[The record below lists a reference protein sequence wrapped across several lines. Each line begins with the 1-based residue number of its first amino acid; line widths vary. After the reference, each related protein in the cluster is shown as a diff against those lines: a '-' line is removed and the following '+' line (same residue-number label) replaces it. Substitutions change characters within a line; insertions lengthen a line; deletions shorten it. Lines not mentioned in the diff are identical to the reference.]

1 MTLTRSR
8 PRASPAARSLAALV
22 AVGVSIVAV
31 PVAAQ
36 QYPNVLG
43 SPNVTIDLGVLDAL
57 GAAPAAGP
65 APGFRVA
72 PLPRF
77 APIGPTAPTFA
88 SVTTQGVQGLLP
100 PPAVAPRSSFN
111 EQALV
116 LLGPTPVTPQ
126 GGPAL
131 RRPQA
136 GLPERAPEQAPQAA
150 PRQLVRVPP
159 ALPPAAP
166 SPRRADAPAVPP
178 PPRMPVP
185 QVAAPAAPRVAALA
199 PKVTAPPPPSPQV
212 ATAPKSPAPD
222 VASLPR
228 VAAPQQAAPQ
238 VAAQLQQP
246 AAPAPRIAARPP
258 ADEQPNRIL
267 FTGGSDKLPEKAKK
281 TLRRIA
287 GELSTG
293 DELRVQL
300 LAYAQGTPETA
311 SQARRLS
318 LLRALAVRSY
328 LIERGV
334 RSTRMD
340 VRALGNK
347 VEGGPADR
355 VEVVL
360 VQR

>member
-8 PRASPAARSLAALV
+8 PRASPAARSLAALF
-22 AVGVSIVAV
+22 AVGASIVAV
-31 PVAAQ
+31 PAAAQ
-36 QYPNVLG
+36 QYSNVLG

-65 APGFRVA
+65 APGLPVA

-88 SVTTQGVQGLLP
+88 SVATQGVQGLLP

-199 PKVTAPPPPSPQV
+199 PKVTIPPPPSPQV
-212 ATAPKSPAPD
+212 AAAATSQAPD
-222 VASLPR
+222 VAPLPR
-228 VAAPQQAAPQ
+228 VAAPQQ
-238 VAAQLQQP
+238 

-258 ADEQPNRIL
+258 ANEQPNRIL
-267 FTGGSDKLPEKAKK
+267 FTGGSDQLPEKAKE

-318 LLRALAVRSY
+318 LSRALAVRSY

-334 RSTRMD
+334 RSTRMN

-355 VEVVL
+355 VDVVL

>member
-1 MTLTRSR
+1 MTLIRSR

-22 AVGVSIVAV
+22 AVGASIVAV
-31 PVAAQ
+31 PAAAQ
-36 QYPNVLG
+36 QYSNVLG

-65 APGFRVA
+65 APGLPVA

-116 LLGPTPVTPQ
+116 LLGPTPVMPQ

-199 PKVTAPPPPSPQV
+199 PKVTIPPPPSPQV
-212 ATAPKSPAPD
+212 AAVPRFQAPEVAPP
-222 VASLPR
+222 PR
-228 VAAPQQAAPQ
+228 VAASQQAAPR
-238 VAAQLQQP
+238 V
-246 AAPAPRIAARPP
+246 AARPP

-267 FTGGSDKLPEKAKK
+267 FTGGSAQLPKKAKE

-318 LLRALAVRSY
+318 LSRALAVRSY

-355 VEVVL
+355 VDVVL

>member
-22 AVGVSIVAV
+22 AVGASIVAV
-31 PVAAQ
+31 PAAAQ
-36 QYPNVLG
+36 QYSNVLG

-65 APGFRVA
+65 APGFPVA

-136 GLPERAPEQAPQAA
+136 GLPERAPEQAPQSA
-150 PRQLVRVPP
+150 PRQVVRVPP

-178 PPRMPVP
+178 PPRMPAP

-199 PKVTAPPPPSPQV
+199 PKVTVPPPPSPQV
-212 ATAPKSPAPD
+212 AAAAKSQAPD
-222 VASLPR
+222 VAPLPR

-238 VAAQLQQP
+238 VAAQAQQP
-246 AAPAPRIAARPP
+246 AAPRVAARPP

-267 FTGGSDKLPEKAKK
+267 FTGGSDQLPEKAKE

-318 LLRALAVRSY
+318 LSRALAVRSY

-355 VEVVL
+355 VDVVL